1 MTLAAAEQT
10 RLLTD
15 VVEQTLEEARRQGA
29 SSAEAGAST
38 GQGLNATVRLGEV
51 ETVEHTRDKSL
62 AVTVYFGNRT
72 GSASTSDLSA
82 EALRETVGAACTIAR
97 FTAQDPC
104 NGLADADRMA
114 WNAPDLDL
122 HHPWA
127 LSVDE
132 AIERARECEAAARGA
147 DPRIENSEGATVA
160 TQEGLQVYGN
170 THGFLGSVAS
180 TRHSLSCAVIGRSDG
195 GMQRDYWYTA
205 ARRPGDLEPA
215 EAVGRRAAQRAIR
228 RLGARQI
235 PTCRVPVLY
244 EAPVAASL
252 LGHFVAAIRGG
263 NLYRGASF
271 LVDAL
276 DTPVFAPGVNI
287 TEQPHLPHG
296 VGSAPFDN
304 EGVATV
310 PRELVAD
317 GVLKGYVL
325 DSYSARKLGLNTT
338 GNAGGVH
345 NLVIEPGS
353 EDFEALV
360 ARMDRGLLVTE
371 LIGFGVNVVTGDYSR
386 GASGFWVEDGAVA
399 YPVEE
404 ITVAGSLRDIFRNL
418 VAVGSDV
425 DRRGNV
431 QTGSLLIGD
440 LTVAGA

>member
-205 ARRPGDLEPA
+205 ARRSGDLEPA